1 MLIGKRLKELREQKN
16 MSLKELSE
24 QSGVQI
30 ATLSRIENLK
40 MTGTINSHLNI
51 AKVLGVELVDLYNHA
66 DQTETQT
73 PSAQITKPQ
82 TTAESFTYNDLASYE
97 ILTTQLFKK
106 KMMPIV
112 LRIEPQGKTNPEQNP
127 AGAER
132 FVFVLEGEVTAYI
145 GKDAYTLKPNS
156 SLYFDAS
163 LEHHFENNG
172 KKTAKVIS
180 VITPVAL

>member
-1 MLIGKRLKELREQKN
+1 MLIGKRLKELRDQKN

-51 AKVLGVELVDLYNHA
+51 AKALGVELVDLYA
-66 DQTETQT
+66 DAQQNEIPTQV
-73 PSAQITKPQ
+73 TKPQ
-82 TTAESFTYNDLASYE
+82 ATAESFTYNALASYE
-97 ILTTQLFKK
+97 ILTSQLFKK
-106 KMMPIV
+106 KMMPII

-127 AGAER
+127 LGAER
-132 FVFVLEGEVTAYI
+132 FVFVLEGEVAAYI
-145 GKDAYTLKPNS
+145 GKDTYTLKTNS

>member
-1 MLIGKRLKELREQKN
+1 MFIGKRLKEIREQKN

-24 QSGVQI
+24 KSGVQI

-40 MTGTINSHLNI
+40 MTGTINSHLSI
-51 AKVLGVELVDLYNHA
+51 AKVLGIELVDLYADGQHA
-66 DQTETQT
+66 ETQA
-73 PSAQITKPQ
+73 PAVQVTKPQ
-82 TTAESFTYNDLASYE
+82 ASAESFTYNALASYE
-97 ILTTQLFKK
+97 ILTNQLFKK

-112 LRIEPQGKTNPEQNP
+112 LRIEPDGKTNPEQNP

-132 FVFVLEGEVTAYI
+132 FLFVLEGELSAYI
-145 GKDAYTLKPNS
+145 GKDVYTLKTNS

-163 LEHHFENNG
+163 FEHHFENNG